1 MKMTCPHCGVIGSAH
16 DSLPGAKVRCPQ
28 CDKVF
33 KVMEEEI
40 SCPHC
45 AVTGSAFGSP
55 VGTKLRCP
63 QCEKVF
69 LLTQELLTGSLV
81 SDVIAVEMAEVV
93 PVETSIVA
101 EPAALPEVEPVSISE
116 GMANSKLESAAA
128 PDERQSV
135 PEIAAKV
142 AAEAVSTRH
151 FSGIQASPM
160 AMESSGGREEVV
172 PAKAIIVAEPAAV
185 PEVEPVLMPES
196 AVLSEQKLT
205 AATDERPSVPEIA
218 ADVAAE
224 AISPR
229 HFTGIQAS
237 PMAMESSGG
246 RGEVVPAKATI
257 VAEPA
262 AVAEV
267 EPVLMP
273 ESMVLSEQKLTT
285 ALDERPSVPE
295 IVAEVAA
302 EAVSPRHFASIQ
314 ASPMAMESSVEAV
327 IELPEEVATGVEIV
341 PELQMEVE
349 IPPELEPAAELELEA
364 SPELESDLE
373 LEQEFEQISE
383 ARAEK
388 MVEPVAEVPP
398 EPIMDTV
405 ADVVAEMIPE
415 PVLVSLP
422 EEIVEPLPEPELV
435 SDLIPEAEAVSSVDE
450 EAVPGEMKEQ
460 EVVVEEEPAPSLLP
474 LEICKGCGESFH
486 PQLLQEINGT
496 RYCGVC
502 QLRMA
507 ATTEK
512 TPRVGGGRVRGVLA
526 AIILLGLLALIALL
540 LMKFGIF

>member
-40 SCPHC
+40 TCPHC
-45 AVTGSAFGSP
+45 AVTGSAFSSP

-69 LLTQELLTGSLV
+69 LLTQELLTGPLV
-81 SDVIAVEMAEVV
+81 SDGIAVEMAEVV

-116 GMANSKLESAAA
+116 GMANSNLESAAA

-237 PMAMESSGG
+237 PMAMEFSGG

-262 AVAEV
+262 AVPEV

-364 SPELESDLE
+364 SPELELE
-373 LEQEFEQISE
+373 PVLEQIPE

-435 SDLIPEAEAVSSVDE
+435 SDLTPEAEAVSSVAE
-450 EAVPGEMKEQ
+450 EAAPGETKEQ
-460 EVVVEEEPAPSLLP
+460 EVVVEEDVEKEPAPSLLP

>member
-40 SCPHC
+40 TCPHC

-69 LLTQELLTGSLV
+69 LLTQELLTGPLV
-81 SDVIAVEMAEVV
+81 SDGIAVEMAEVV

-128 PDERQSV
+128 
-135 PEIAAKV
+135 
-142 AAEAVSTRH
+142 T
-151 FSGIQASPM
+151 
-160 AMESSGGREEVV
+160 
-172 PAKAIIVAEPAAV
+172 
-185 PEVEPVLMPES
+185 
-196 AVLSEQKLT
+196 
-205 AATDERPSVPEIA
+205 
-218 ADVAAE
+218 
-224 AISPR
+224 
-229 HFTGIQAS
+229 
-237 PMAMESSGG
+237 
-246 RGEVVPAKATI
+246 
-257 VAEPA
+257 
-262 AVAEV
+262 
-267 EPVLMP
+267 
-273 ESMVLSEQKLTT
+273 
-285 ALDERPSVPE
+285 DERPSVPE

-373 LEQEFEQISE
+373 LEPVLEQIPE
-383 ARAEK
+383 AKAEK
-388 MVEPVAEVPP
+388 MVEPVVEVLP
-398 EPIMDTV
+398 EPVMETI
-405 ADVVAEMIPE
+405 AEVVAEMIPE

-435 SDLIPEAEAVSSVDE
+435 SDLTPEAEAVSSVAE
-450 EAVPGEMKEQ
+450 EAAPGETKEQ
-460 EVVVEEEPAPSLLP
+460 EVVVEEDVEKEPAPSLLP